1 MMNHHSTSS
10 PHPSKPCLCCLTAAK
25 PLLGSHHRNLR
36 YKEEIDRLHGGR
48 EGGGWKKIKKE
59 KKNCYL
65 EVVVVVVG
73 QKVTT

>member
-1 MMNHHSTSS
+1 M
-10 PHPSKPCLCCLTAAK
+10 
-25 PLLGSHHRNLR
+25 
-36 YKEEIDRLHGGR
+36 EGGR